1 MSSVDV
7 ENTMRALKDEPLLI
21 RSWLCRFGWHRWTQ
35 WSEVYL
41 PTNGAY
47 NIQHAHCA
55 NCNKMRVHKL
65 KDQNGITV

>member
-1 MSSVDV
+1 MSSVDA

>member
-1 MSSVDV
+1 MTVDE
-7 ENTMRALKDEPLLI
+7 ENTFRTLKDEPLLI
-21 RSWLCRFGWHRWTQ
+21 RSWLCRFGWHRWTE

-41 PTNGAY
+41 PKGGSANL
-47 NIQHAHCA
+47 QHAHCA

>member
-1 MSSVDV
+1 MSSVDT